1 LAAERRWYIDCFNAS
16 QKEKFTMKKN
26 SYLDLVTAVDVL
38 NTLNGGMSE
47 PQLSMQEDDE
57 TREIKMKIPGVNKDA
72 VHVEIHNNTLT
83 VYHFTL
89 VQSQDKLI
97 DMPRI
102 VYSKTIPYFIDINKI
117 SARSEMDDLIVS
129 MPFNKMAKG
138 YHRNLRIRED

>member
-1 LAAERRWYIDCFNAS
+1 
-16 QKEKFTMKKN
+16 MKKN

-47 PQLSMQEDDE
+47 PQFSVQEGDE
-57 TREIKMKIPGVNKDA
+57 GREIRVKIPGVNKES

-83 VYHFTL
+83 IYHFTL

-102 VYSKTIPYFIDINKI
+102 VYSKIIPYFVDISRIN
-117 SARSEMDDLIVS
+117 ARSEGDELIVLL
-129 MPFNKMAKG
+129 PFNKLAKG

>member
-1 LAAERRWYIDCFNAS
+1 
-16 QKEKFTMKKN
+16 MKKN
-26 SYLDLVTAVDVL
+26 NYLDLITAVDVL

-47 PQLSMQEDDE
+47 PQFSVQEGDE
-57 TREIKMKIPGVNKDA
+57 GREIRAKIPGVNREA

-83 VYHFTL
+83 IYHFTL

-102 VYSKTIPYFIDINKI
+102 VYSKIIPYFVDISRIN
-117 SARSEMDDLIVS
+117 ARSEGEDLVVS
-129 MPFNKMAKG
+129 LPFNKLAKG

>member
-1 LAAERRWYIDCFNAS
+1 
-16 QKEKFTMKKN
+16 MKKN

-47 PQLSMQEDDE
+47 PQLSVQEGE
-57 TREIKMKIPGVNKDA
+57 EAREIRMKIPGINRES

-102 VYSKTIPYFIDINKI
+102 VYSKIIPYFVDISKI
-117 SARSEMDDLIVS
+117 HARNEMDELVVAL
-129 MPFNKMAKG
+129 PFNKLAKG
-138 YHRNLRIRED
+138 YHRNLKIRED

>member
-1 LAAERRWYIDCFNAS
+1 
-16 QKEKFTMKKN
+16 MKKN

-47 PQLSMQEDDE
+47 PQLSIQEDE
-57 TREIKMKIPGVNKDA
+57 EAREVRMKIPGVNKDA

-102 VYSKTIPYFIDINKI
+102 VYSKTIPYFIDISKI
-117 SARSEMDDLIVS
+117 SARSEMDSLIVS
-129 MPFNKMAKG
+129 MPFNRMAKG
-138 YHRNLRIRED
+138 YHRNLRIKED